1 MPKAKR
7 KTKIIIT
14 ITITITIIMQ
24 NLYAVCRLPCN
35 VPINSS
41 ARAFSTFQRG
51 IHFFPGRS
59 LARHHVNDYVSLSG
73 SRWRTAAR
81 TLAAAWAYEHICD
94 YSQAYLC
101 SQASQLTLSGNLTS
115 IRATNVY
122 DLGEKHLWQKCHPDT
137 TSLYVWRQNIL
148 SYALHPWYQPHS

>member
-1 MPKAKR
+1 MLQLMQ
-7 KTKIIIT
+7 KIII
-14 ITITITIIMQ
+14 IIIIMQ

-81 TLAAAWAYEHICD
+81 TLTCCSLSIW
-94 YSQAYLC
+94 AYLC
-101 SQASQLTLSGNLTS
+101 SQAPQLTLSGNLTS

>member
-1 MPKAKR
+1 MQKAKR

-14 ITITITIIMQ
+14 IIITIITIIIIIMQ

-81 TLAAAWAYEHICD
+81 TLAAAWAYEHICVVRLPN
-94 YSQAYLC
+94 SLC
-101 SQASQLTLSGNLTS
+101 RGTWLAFVPQTFMIWGKNIFDKNVTLTLHLCMCDAKMFLSTPCNPGN
-115 IRATNVY
+115 
-122 DLGEKHLWQKCHPDT
+122 
-137 TSLYVWRQNIL
+137 
-148 SYALHPWYQPHS
+148 QPHS